1 MKLNNSIIYQ
11 YANDLMSIF
20 DNKDLYIPAKAN
32 FFIQKNLRTL
42 AEAAQEIEKS
52 RLGIAQHYGTL
63 NEKTQAYDIAP
74 DKMSDAS
81 KELADLFNIEQE
93 LNIKTFAIEAL
104 GDTQFTPSQMQA
116 IMFMIEE
123 DE

>member
-1 MKLNNSIIYQ
+1 
-11 YANDLMSIF
+11 
-20 DNKDLYIPAKAN
+20 
-32 FFIQKNLRTL
+32 L

-52 RLGIAQHYGTL
+52 RLKIAQHYGTL
-63 NEKTQAYDIAP
+63 NEETQAYDIAP

-81 KELADLFNIEQE
+81 KELTDLFNIEQD

-104 GDTQFTPSQMQA
+104 GETQFTPAQMQA